1 MTKIAISDLPCF
13 AISVSGMQVKIDLN
27 QDYLE
32 ILEDLRNHVD
42 DISHT
47 DECSYHESSTLEVLF
62 CRCMEYLKG
71 LIAEL
76 TVHAEGG
83 NLLAQKHLADAS
95 VELEWCLV
103 NYAAIGEEDECAF
116 TDLKGEHHFYLRN
129 PSDAAKELWEICF

>member
-1 MTKIAISDLPCF
+1 MTKIAISDLPYF
-13 AISVSGMQVKIDLN
+13 TISVSGTPVQIELN

-32 ILEDLRNHVD
+32 ILEDLRYHVD

-47 DECSYHESSTLEVLF
+47 EESSYHESSTIEVLF
-62 CRCMEYLKG
+62 CRCMEYLKD

-76 TVHAEGG
+76 SIHAAEG

-103 NYAAIGEEDECAF
+103 NPAAIGDEDECAF
-116 TDLKGEHHFYLRN
+116 TDSTGVHQFYLRN
-129 PSDAAKELWEICF
+129 PSDAAKELWEIPF